1 MDPLSLNNR
10 TQLIE
15 TARGDSGAQSGYVNL
30 PLHHASTYS
39 YHTVEEY
46 RRALKTTHVYGEEK
60 YGRIDL
66 PSVVAFERA
75 MAELE
80 GGFAARAT
88 SSGLSAITTALIAV
102 VEPGCH
108 ILVPKN
114 VYPSTIS
121 FCENYLRGKL
131 GVDVEYYDPTDTDQI
146 ISLFREETKVL
157 YLEAPGSYTFEVPDL
172 GILINAAAARGIC
185 SIADNTWSG
194 SIFLKPMLLGCD
206 IVVCSASKYI
216 CGHSD
221 AILGV
226 IISNETHF
234 DAIRRTARLLGQ
246 NPSPDAVFLALR
258 GLRTLPMRMAW
269 HQAGAETVCHWM
281 QNQDAVARVFH
292 VADPNHPGHK
302 VWRKYFSGY
311 SGLFGVEFA
320 ANMPLEQ
327 VHAFIDQLKLFR
339 LGSSWGG
346 FESLIIPAFAE
357 DFPNDHPASSGRVC
371 RIHVGL
377 EDPADLI
384 ADLKHSLSLCL
395 AHA

>member
-1 MDPLSLNNR
+1 MDPHVPNQR

-15 TARGDSGAQSGYVNL
+15 AARGDTSSSGYVNL

-39 YHTVEEY
+39 FHSVEDY
-46 RRALKTTHVYGEEK
+46 RRALKTTQVYGEEK
-60 YGRIDL
+60 YARIDL
-66 PSVVAFERA
+66 PSVVAFEKA

-88 SSGLSAITTALIAV
+88 SSGLSAISTALLSVA
-102 VEPGCH
+102 EPGCH

-121 FCENYLRGKL
+121 FCEKFLRAKL
-131 GVDVEYYDPTDTDQI
+131 GVDVEYYDPMNTDQVI
-146 ISLFREETKVL
+146 GQFREETQVL
-157 YLEAPGSYTFEVPDL
+157 YLEAPGSYTFEVPELDA
-172 GILINAAAARGIC
+172 LINAAAKEGIC
-185 SIADNTWSG
+185 TIADNTWSG
-194 SIFLKPMLLGCD
+194 SIFLKPMALGCD
-206 IVVCSASKYI
+206 IVVSSASKYI

-226 IISNETHF
+226 IVANEVHF
-234 DAIRRTARLLGQ
+234 EAIRRTARLLGQ

-269 HQAGAETVCHWM
+269 HQAGAETICHWLSG
-281 QNQDAVARVFH
+281 QDAIARVLH
-292 VADPNHPGHK
+292 VADPDHPGHQT
-302 VWRKYFSGY
+302 WRAHFSGF

-320 ANMPLEQ
+320 SHIPLTQ
-327 VHAFIDQLKLFR
+327 IYNFIDRLKFFR

-346 FESLIIPAFAE
+346 FESLIIPTFPE
-357 DFPNDHPASSGRVC
+357 DFRADHLASFGRLC

-377 EDPADLI
+377 EDPEDLI
-384 ADLKHSLSLCL
+384 GDLERSLMLIRE
-395 AHA
+395 HA